1 MTLFYRCGNRDTER
15 FNACLRSHS
24 LDTTEL
30 TFQPREEQAESRL
43 GRRQEGSGGLRGRRE
58 TGQIGWVVPARNRAG
73 VHMEL
78 AVEENACVL
87 FCRERN
93 RFREG
98 QLVSEVTQCR
108 EVEPSGPL
116 AEAWLLGQDSLT
128 LAMKSQLVVPLPG
141 SHPRLP

>member
-78 AVEENACVL
+78 AVEEKHASY
-87 FCRERN
+87 FAEK
-93 RFREG
+93 ETG
-98 QLVSEVTQCR
+98 SEKGSSC
-108 EVEPSGPL
+108 L
-116 AEAWLLGQDSLT
+116 
-128 LAMKSQLVVPLPG
+128 KSHSAG
-141 SHPRLP
+141 R